1 MVVSSCSFQRFRQR
15 YVFPVDPAPPGP
27 TGADIHVNESL
38 LRIDSDPAIAKSG
51 HLLGEFV
58 HLGHRPPL
66 DDDVSGVA
74 EKVLTL
80 FRAAHRPVVIGAT
93 VPAGDADR
101 QTCEITQFLQR
112 LHKAWIDFDPAAAS
126 AGEFVF

>member
-1 MVVSSCSFQRFRQR
+1 MVISSCSFQRFRQR
-15 YVFPVDPAPPGP
+15 YVFPVESPPAGP

-51 HLLGEFV
+51 HLLGECV
-58 HLGHRPPL
+58 HLGHRPSF

-93 VPAGDADR
+93 VPAGDTDR

-112 LHKAWIDFDPAAAS
+112 LHKPRVNIRPAAAS